1 MTAPRTRHTAPANP
15 HVPDEGL
22 GVPEDSVQ
30 LAGHTSPAESG
41 VSSLDAPERE
51 PLSHG
56 WAATPL
62 LIIGFFVAIFAAGAL
77 GMAIEL
83 MV

>member
-1 MTAPRTRHTAPANP
+1 MAVTHTPRKPPANP
-15 HVPDEGL
+15 HLPDEGL

-30 LAGHTSPAESG
+30 LAGHTSPADSG

-51 PLSHG
+51 ALSHG
-56 WAATPL
+56 WAATP
-62 LIIGFFVAIFAAGAL
+62 IIVIAVFVAIFAAGAL